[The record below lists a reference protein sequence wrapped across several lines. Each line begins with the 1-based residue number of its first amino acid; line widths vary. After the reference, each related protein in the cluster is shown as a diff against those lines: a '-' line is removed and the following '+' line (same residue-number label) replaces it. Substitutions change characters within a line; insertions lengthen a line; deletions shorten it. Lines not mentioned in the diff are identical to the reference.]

1 MNTMKFYRFAL
12 TLVSAC
18 AASLLATAQ
27 ETQVNSKLTYLL
39 DGKTVSGWVMQL
51 GDPTNWSTQVK
62 NSEGQ
67 SASGKV
73 TVVPSDRNGKGDA
86 IKITWDGKV
95 NGQGNFAIYGSPV
108 DLSNLENDA
117 ALYIEMKVITPPK
130 ENITIGMDCGYP
142 CGGKVPVQR
151 NLKQLKRGE
160 WDVLPIPLNCLT
172 KEGLDLKKVNG
183 PLVIGTTGKAEIEI
197 GVVRLLRLADGDFG
211 CRITPK

>member
-1 MNTMKFYRFAL
+1 MKTIKLYKYAL
-12 TLVSAC
+12 VLVSTC
-18 AASLLATAQ
+18 AASLLASAQ
-27 ETQVNSKLTYLL
+27 EAQVNNKLTYLL
-39 DGKTVSGWVMQL
+39 NGKTVSGWVMQL

-73 TVVPSDRNGKGDA
+73 TVAPSDRNSKGDA
-86 IKITWDGKV
+86 IKVTWNGKI
-95 NGQGNFAIYGSPV
+95 NGQGNFAIYGSSL

-117 ALYIEMKVITPPK
+117 ALYIEMKVIVPPN

-151 NLKQLKRGE
+151 NIKKLKRNE
-160 WDVLPIPLNCLT
+160 WDALPIPLNCLT

-183 PLVIGTTGKAEIEI
+183 PIVIGTTGKMEVELGDI
-197 GVVRLLRLADGDFG
+197 RLLKLADGDMG
-211 CRITPK
+211 CRIPTN